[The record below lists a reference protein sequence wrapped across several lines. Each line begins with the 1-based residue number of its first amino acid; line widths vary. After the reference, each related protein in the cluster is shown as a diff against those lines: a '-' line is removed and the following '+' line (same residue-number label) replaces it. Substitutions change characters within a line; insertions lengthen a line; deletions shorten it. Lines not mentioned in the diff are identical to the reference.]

1 MRSRFH
7 SVGLFAFLLAVLVG
21 CVPSW
26 NPLFT
31 EQDLIFDAGLIG
43 TWKGDHDELWKFEKD
58 KGGEKHYKLSYSDKR
73 GKATF
78 VAFLLKIKDR
88 KFLNIYLVDDS
99 EQELQLNGL
108 AFMTLVS
115 VHAFLRVDD
124 MGESLKMAVCN
135 PAWLDKHLKEN
146 PKAISHLR
154 QPNRILL
161 TAETRDLQA
170 FVMKH
175 VEGEALFG
183 EPFSVKRVLD
193 R

>member
-1 MRSRFH
+1 MSTRLH
-7 SVGLFAFLLAVLVG
+7 KIGLPALLLAVFAG

-31 EQDLIFDAGLIG
+31 EQDLVFDAGLIG
-43 TWKGDHDELWKFEKD
+43 TWKGDHDALWKFEKD
-58 KGGEKHYKLSYSDKR
+58 KGGEKHYKLSYSDKE
-73 GKATF
+73 GKATL

-88 KFLNIYLVDDS
+88 KFLNLYLVDDS
-99 EQELQLNGL
+99 EQELRLNGL

-115 VHAFLRVDD
+115 VHAFLRVDE
-124 MGESLKMAVCN
+124 MGESLKMAACN
-135 PAWLDKHLKEN
+135 PEWLDKHLKAN
-146 PKAISHLR
+146 PKAIAHLR

-175 VEGEALFG
+175 VEGEALFA
-183 EPFSVKRVLD
+183 ETFTVKRVPGQ
-193 R
+193 